1 MDTSAMAMRTPTDQ
15 KTLARLF
22 ANRGIP
28 TAAPAFYNNPAF
40 LAAEQDDPAF
50 LEVYGAWVR
59 SRARTADYDAHVRRV
74 VPLIADVVGR
84 EIARDGQLGV
94 CVDASMMLT
103 KMLEEEGVWCY
114 GAKGALTILA
124 PSLPEPTHFWMFDET
139 PAAGHVWVVA
149 PPFEIVD
156 VTLKTQPYER
166 GEAALLPDSVVTEHA
181 ELIVPSA
188 EEYVAASILRRAHAR
203 RGLLPS
209 DIHLQISP
217 DLARATKAFP
227 SWQVQVGTTTLRYA
241 AGGVTVSDGPSLHAI
256 TSRRWNGMLAGELFD
271 EVVRPAL
278 RAAG

>member
-1 MDTSAMAMRTPTDQ
+1 MATRTPTDQ

-28 TAAPAFYNNPAF
+28 TDAPAFYNHPAF
-40 LAAEQDDPAF
+40 LAAEREDGAF

-59 SRARTADYDAHVRRV
+59 ARTRTNEYDAHVRRV
-74 VPLIADVVGR
+74 VPLVAEVVGK
-84 EIARDGQLGV
+84 EIACDGQLGV

-124 PSLPEPTHFWMFDET
+124 PSLPDPTHFWMFDET
-139 PAAGHVWVVA
+139 PVAGHVWVVA

-156 VTLKTQPYER
+156 VTLQTQPYER
-166 GEAALLPDSVVTEHA
+166 GEAALLPSSVVTETA
-181 ELIVPSA
+181 EPIFPTA
-188 EEYVAASILRRAHAR
+188 EEYVATSILRREQAR
-203 RGLLPS
+203 RGRLS
-209 DIHLQISP
+209 RDIHLEISP
-217 DLARATKAFP
+217 DLARASKAFP
-227 SWQVQVGTTTLRYA
+227 SWQVRVETTTLRYA

-256 TSRRWNGMLAGELFD
+256 TSRRWNGLLAGEMFD
-271 EVVRPAL
+271 QVVRPAL